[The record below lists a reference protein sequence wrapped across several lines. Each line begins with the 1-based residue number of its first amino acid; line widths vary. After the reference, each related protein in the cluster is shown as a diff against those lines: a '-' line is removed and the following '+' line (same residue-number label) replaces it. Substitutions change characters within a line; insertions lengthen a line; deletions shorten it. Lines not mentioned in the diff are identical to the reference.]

1 MPLNYHL
8 YLLEQLLNF
17 LPFIS
22 VFLLTA
28 FACGFFIF
36 LNHSLNIGQDK
47 SVGVQKFHIAPT
59 SRLGGLALFCGLIAG
74 DILMRNYKIQGLHLF
89 ETLLISALPI
99 FLGGLVE
106 DLTHR
111 VPAFIRLILAVLSA
125 TLAWFLLDL
134 GVHKTDVFFIDFF
147 LQWPFISFLTTL
159 LVVAG
164 FSHSI
169 NIIDGFNGLA
179 SGQILV
185 MLGFL
190 AYLNFTYSEVD
201 LFFIS
206 LLLASVLIAFFIWN
220 WPLGKI
226 FLGDSGAYLMGFFVV
241 CLGLLLL
248 QRRPE
253 ISPFAPIMIGLAP
266 LIEALFSIYRRA
278 LIKKQS
284 ISKPDALHLHSLIY
298 RRIVVFIPSLSKFS
312 KPMLNSFVSPFFWTT
327 SFLFSFIAT
336 LFCENKFVLFILFFT
351 YIALYLWM
359 FKSIVSLKNPITFFS
374 KKKIDR

>member
-1 MPLNYHL
+1 M
-8 YLLEQLLNF
+8 NF
-17 LPFIS
+17 LPFIF

-28 FACGFFIF
+28 LACGFFIF
-36 LNHSLNIGQDK
+36 LNHSLSIGQDK
-47 SVGVQKFHIAPT
+47 SVGVQKFHLLPT

-74 DILMRNYKIQGLHLF
+74 NILTRNYKIQGLDLY
-89 ETLLISALPI
+89 ETLLICALPI

-111 VPAFIRLILAVLSA
+111 VPASARLILAVLSG
-125 TLAWFLLDL
+125 TCAWFLLDL

-147 LQWPFISFLTTL
+147 LQWPLISFLTTL

-179 SGQILV
+179 SGQVLI
-185 MLGFL
+185 MIAFL
-190 AYLNFTYSEVD
+190 AYLNYTHFEQD

-206 LLLASVLIAFFIWN
+206 LLLASALIAFFFWN
-220 WPLGKI
+220 WPLGRI
-226 FLGDSGAYLMGFFVV
+226 FLGDSGAYLLGFFVV
-241 CLGLLLL
+241 CIGLLLL

-253 ISPFAPIMIGLAP
+253 ISPFTPILIGLAP

-284 ISKPDALHLHSLIY
+284 ISKPDALHLHSLLF
-298 RRIVVFIPSLSKFS
+298 RRIVVFMPSLSKFS
-312 KPMLNSFVSPFFWTT
+312 KPILNSLVGPFFWST

-336 LFCENKFVLFILFFT
+336 IFCENKYILFLLFFT
-351 YIALYLWM
+351 YIALYLWL
-359 FKSIVSLKNPITFFS
+359 FKSIVSQKTPRTFLFKWFS
-374 KKKIDR
+374 K

>member
-1 MPLNYHL
+1 M
-8 YLLEQLLNF
+8 LEPFFLNF
-17 LPFIS
+17 LPFIF

-312 KPMLNSFVSPFFWTT
+312 KPMLN
-327 SFLFSFIAT
+327 
-336 LFCENKFVLFILFFT
+336 
-351 YIALYLWM
+351 
-359 FKSIVSLKNPITFFS
+359 
-374 KKKIDR
+374 

>member
-1 MPLNYHL
+1 
-8 YLLEQLLNF
+8 
-17 LPFIS
+17 
-22 VFLLTA
+22 LTA

-36 LNHSLNIGQDK
+36 VNHSFSIGQDK

-111 VPAFIRLILAVLSA
+111 VPASVRLILAVLSG
-125 TLAWFLLDL
+125 TCAWFLLDL

-179 SGQILV
+179 SGQALLMI
-185 MLGFL
+185 GFL
-190 AYLNFTYSEVD
+190 AFLNFTYFEKD
-201 LFFIS
+201 LFLIS
-206 LLLASVLIAFFIWN
+206 LFLASVLLAFFVWN

-226 FLGDSGAYLMGFFVV
+226 FLGDSGAYLLGFFVV
-241 CLGLLLL
+241 CIGLLLL

-266 LIEALFSIYRRA
+266 LIEALFSIYRRGI
-278 LIKKQS
+278 LKNQP
-284 ISKPDALHLHSLIY
+284 ISRPDALHLHSLLF
-298 RRIVVFIPSLSKFS
+298 RRVVVFIPPLSKF
-312 KPMLNSFVSPFFWTT
+312 PTPILNSFVAPFFWMT
-327 SFLFSFIAT
+327 SFTFSFLSV
-336 LFCENKFVLFILFFT
+336 LFCEKKMVLFFLFFT
-351 YIALYLWM
+351 YIASYIWL
-359 FKSIVSLKNPITFFS
+359 FKSIVNWKSPISFFV
-374 KKKIDR
+374 KKGSTSFSPK

>member
-1 MPLNYHL
+1 MNY
-8 YLLEQLLNF
+8 
-17 LPFIS
+17 LPFIF

-36 LNHSLNIGQDK
+36 LNHSLSIGQDK

-59 SRLGGLALFCGLIAG
+59 SRLGGLALYCGLIAG
-74 DILMRNYKIQGLHLF
+74 DILMRNYKIQGLHSY
-89 ETLLISALPI
+89 EMLLICALPI

-111 VPAFIRLILAVLSA
+111 VPASARLILAVLSGIC
-125 TLAWFLLDL
+125 AWFLLDL

-147 LQWPFISFLTTL
+147 LQWPLISLLTTL
-159 LVVAG
+159 IVVAG

-179 SGQILV
+179 SGQVLI
-185 MLGFL
+185 MIAFL
-190 AYLNFTYSEVD
+190 AYLNYTHFEQD

-206 LLLASVLIAFFIWN
+206 LLLASALIPFFFWN

-226 FLGDSGAYLMGFFVV
+226 FLGDSGAYLLGFFVV
-241 CLGLLLL
+241 CIGLLLL

-253 ISPFAPIMIGLAP
+253 ISPFTPIMIGLAP

-284 ISKPDALHLHSLIY
+284 ISKPDALHLHSLFY
-298 RRIVVFIPSLSKFS
+298 RRIVVFIPSLLKFS
-312 KPMLNSFVSPFFWTT
+312 KPILNSLVGPFFWST

-336 LFCENKFVLFILFFT
+336 IFCENKYILFLLFFT
-351 YIALYLWM
+351 YIALYLWL
-359 FKSIVSLKNPITFFS
+359 FKSIVSQKTPRAFLFKWLS
-374 KKKIDR
+374 K

>member
-1 MPLNYHL
+1 
-8 YLLEQLLNF
+8 
-17 LPFIS
+17 
-22 VFLLTA
+22 LTA
-28 FACGFFIF
+28 FACGFLIF
-36 LNHSLNIGQDK
+36 LNHSLSIGQDK
-47 SVGVQKFHIAPT
+47 SVGVQKFHLSPT

-111 VPAFIRLILAVLSA
+111 VPASVRLILAVVSG
-125 TLAWFLLDL
+125 TCAWFLLDL
-134 GVHKTDVFFIDFF
+134 GIHKTDVFFIDFF
-147 LQWPFISFLTTL
+147 LQWPLISLFTTL

-179 SGQILV
+179 SGQVLV

-190 AYLNFTYSEVD
+190 AYLNYTYFEQD
-201 LFFIS
+201 FFFIS
-206 LLLASVLIAFFIWN
+206 LLLASALIAFFFWN

-226 FLGDSGAYLMGFFVV
+226 FLGDSGAYLIGFFVV

-253 ISPFAPIMIGLAP
+253 ISPFAPIMIGIAP
-266 LIEALFSIYRRA
+266 LIESLFSIYRRA
-278 LIKKQS
+278 FIKKQS

-298 RRIVVFIPSLSKFS
+298 RRIIVFIPSFSKFS
-312 KPMLNSFVSPFFWTT
+312 KPVLNSLVSPFFWLT
-327 SFLFSFIAT
+327 SFLFSFVST
-336 LFCENKFVLFILFFT
+336 LFCENKFVLFLLFFT
-351 YIALYLWM
+351 YIALYLWLL
-359 FKSIVSLKNPITFFS
+359 KSIVSLKNPSTFSS
-374 KKKIDR
+374 KKFHK

>member
-1 MPLNYHL
+1 M
-8 YLLEQLLNF
+8 
-17 LPFIS
+17 
-22 VFLLTA
+22 TA

-47 SVGVQKFHIAPT
+47 SVGVQKFHLLPT
-59 SRLGGLALFCGLIAG
+59 SRLGGLGLFCGLIAG

-89 ETLLISALPI
+89 ETILICALPI

-111 VPAFIRLILAVLSA
+111 VPASVRLFLAVLSG
-125 TLAWFLLDL
+125 TCAWFLLDL

-147 LQWPFISFLTTL
+147 LQWSLISFLTTL

-179 SGQILV
+179 SGQVLIMIV
-185 MLGFL
+185 FL
-190 AYLNFTYSEVD
+190 AYLNYTHFEQD

-206 LLLASVLIAFFIWN
+206 LLLASALIAFFFWN

-226 FLGDSGAYLMGFFVV
+226 FLGDSGAYLLGFFVV

-253 ISPFAPIMIGLAP
+253 ISPFAPIMLGLAP
-266 LIEALFSIYRRA
+266 LIEALFSIYRRGF
-278 LIKKQS
+278 IKNQS
-284 ISKPDALHLHSLIY
+284 ITKPDALHLHSLIY
-298 RRIVVFIPSLSKFS
+298 RRIVIFIPWFSTFS
-312 KPMLNSFVSPFFWTT
+312 KPILNSLVGPFFWSS
-327 SFLFSFIAT
+327 SFLFSLMAT

-351 YIALYLWM
+351 YIALYIWL
-359 FKSIVSLKNPITFFS
+359 FKSIVNWKSPIRFFVRKGDIDISS
-374 KKKIDR
+374 K

>member
-1 MPLNYHL
+1 
-8 YLLEQLLNF
+8 
-17 LPFIS
+17 
-22 VFLLTA
+22 LTA

-36 LNHSLNIGQDK
+36 LNHSLSIGQDK
-47 SVGVQKFHIAPT
+47 SVGVQKFHLLPT
-59 SRLGGLALFCGLIAG
+59 SRLGGLALFCGLIAC

-89 ETLLISALPI
+89 ETLLICSLPI
-99 FLGGLVE
+99 FFGGLIE

-111 VPAFIRLILAVLSA
+111 VSAFMRLILAVLSS
-125 TLAWFLLDL
+125 TLVWFLLDL

-147 LQWPFISFLTTL
+147 LQWPLISFLTTL

-179 SGQILV
+179 SGQVLI
-185 MLGFL
+185 MIAFL
-190 AYLNFTYSEVD
+190 AYLNYTHLEQD

-206 LLLASVLIAFFIWN
+206 LLLASALVAFFFWN

-226 FLGDSGAYLMGFFVV
+226 FLGDSGAYLLGFFVV
-241 CLGLLLL
+241 CIGLLLL

-253 ISPFAPIMIGLAP
+253 ISPFAPILIGLAP

-284 ISKPDALHLHSLIY
+284 IIKPDALHLHSLMY

-312 KPMLNSFVSPFFWTT
+312 KPILNSFVGPFFWLT
-327 SFLFSFIAT
+327 SFLFSLIST
-336 LFCENKFVLFILFFT
+336 LFCENKFALFFLFFT
-351 YIALYLWM
+351 YIILYIWL
-359 FKSIVSLKNPITFFS
+359 FKSIVSLKNLTALFS
-374 KKKIDR
+374 KRFIKNQMRLR